1 SKQREIESM
10 REELAQTSGGDL
22 ERLTREL
29 EESQNAIRE
38 LEESNQHE
46 IESMREELAQ
56 TSGGDLERLTR
67 ELETAQNEIIEIKS
81 GQDPLLSEL
90 ETTRKNLSDAT
101 MEITRLQELQET
113 LGAEA
118 TTQSTVDAQDTKKLL
133 TVLDELLEHLPP
145 DLIDKFANSDDYS
158 LYEKV
163 LDGYGV

>member
-1 SKQREIESM
+1 
-10 REELAQTSGGDL
+10 
-22 ERLTREL
+22 
-29 EESQNAIRE
+29 
-38 LEESNQHE
+38 
-46 IESMREELAQ
+46 MREELAQ

-101 MEITRLQELQET
+101 MEITRLHELQET
-113 LGAEA
+113 IGAEA

-145 DLIDKFANSDDYS
+145 DLINKFANSDDYS